1 MDFQVYAL
9 AHIAVNLEF
18 HIFILLN
25 SFFPQFLSYCIV
37 WMCECVCSCVRL
49 VYVLGLYK

>member
-1 MDFQVYAL
+1 MDVQVYVL
-9 AHIAVNLEF
+9 AHIAVNLGF

-37 WMCECVCSCVRL
+37 WMCECVNACVH
-49 VYVLGLYK
+49 VLD